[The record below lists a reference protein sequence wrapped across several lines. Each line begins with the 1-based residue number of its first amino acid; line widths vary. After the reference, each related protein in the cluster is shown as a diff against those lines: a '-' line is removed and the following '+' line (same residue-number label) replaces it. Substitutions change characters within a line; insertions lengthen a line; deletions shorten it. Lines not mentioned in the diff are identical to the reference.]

1 MRLIE
6 LRSPLLDPDAVALS
20 FVVHESLSQEPSYQL
35 DLLSHDPDLDFD
47 ALLGSTL
54 SADIDLGEG
63 DIRTFNTHVF
73 GGYDTGQMSGQYT
86 YTLELRS
93 WLSFLAENRNS
104 RIFQNMSVPQI
115 VEQVFQG
122 HQRNGY
128 RFELEGTYE
137 PREYCVQFQETDLN
151 FVKRLLEDEGI
162 YFWVEHEPDR
172 HVVVISDTQRFEDLP
187 LPNDTLEYLPDGE
200 ESRAIQGREGVQR
213 LQRTRRIKSNNVALR
228 DFDYHAP
235 SNKLDSDAQQVSPP
249 NLEGIPL
256 EYYDY
261 AAGYREPEQGERLA
275 RLRLEAIQAESHTLV
290 GEANARALATGR
302 AFTLI
307 GHPALGRNRRYYVTN
322 SELTFVQDGP
332 DSTSQGRNVAV
343 KFRALADDQPFRPL
357 LTTPRPEVPG
367 IQSATVVGP
376 EMSEVHTDKLGRI
389 RVHFHWDRYK
399 TTEADASCWDS
410 RDAGMGGQGLGRA
423 RDAAGRAGS
432 HRRVCRR
439 RSRPAAR
446 DGHRLQRR
454 KPDAL

>member
-20 FVVHESLSQEPSYQL
+20 FVVHENLSQEPSYQL

-187 LPNDTLEYLPDGE
+187 LPNDT
-200 ESRAIQGREGVQR
+200 
-213 LQRTRRIKSNNVALR
+213 
-228 DFDYHAP
+228 
-235 SNKLDSDAQQVSPP
+235 
-249 NLEGIPL
+249 
-256 EYYDY
+256 
-261 AAGYREPEQGERLA
+261 
-275 RLRLEAIQAESHTLV
+275 
-290 GEANARALATGR
+290 
-302 AFTLI
+302 
-307 GHPALGRNRRYYVTN
+307 
-322 SELTFVQDGP
+322 
-332 DSTSQGRNVAV
+332 
-343 KFRALADDQPFRPL
+343 
-357 LTTPRPEVPG
+357 
-367 IQSATVVGP
+367 
-376 EMSEVHTDKLGRI
+376 
-389 RVHFHWDRYK
+389 
-399 TTEADASCWDS
+399 
-410 RDAGMGGQGLGRA
+410 
-423 RDAAGRAGS
+423 
-432 HRRVCRR
+432 
-439 RSRPAAR
+439 
-446 DGHRLQRR
+446 
-454 KPDAL
+454 

>member
-20 FVVHESLSQEPSYQL
+20 FVVHENLSQEPSYQL

-235 SNKLDSDAQQVSPP
+235 SKQLDSDAQVEQQS
-249 NLEGIPL
+249 LGGIPL

-261 AAGYREPEQGERLA
+261 AAGYRDPEQGERLA

-302 AFTLI
+302 AFTLV
-307 GHPALGRNRRYYVTN
+307 GHPALSRNRRYYVTN
-322 SELTFVQDGP
+322 SELTFIQDGP

-357 LTTPRPEVPG
+357 LDAKRPRSAGHPERDGGGSGDVG
-367 IQSATVVGP
+367 SAYRQARADSRAFPLGPLQDDRGGCVV
-376 EMSEVHTDKLGRI
+376 L
-389 RVHFHWDRYK
+389 
-399 TTEADASCWDS
+399 DS
-410 RDAGMGGQGLGRA
+410 RDAGMGGQGLGRD

-439 RSRPAAR
+439 RSRSAAR

>member
-20 FVVHESLSQEPSYQL
+20 FVVHENLSQEPSYQL
-35 DLLSHDPDLDFD
+35 DLLSHDSNLDFD

-104 RIFQNMSVPQI
+104 RIFQDLSVPQI

-235 SNKLDSDAQQVSPP
+235 SNKLD
-249 NLEGIPL
+249 
-256 EYYDY
+256 
-261 AAGYREPEQGERLA
+261 
-275 RLRLEAIQAESHTLV
+275 
-290 GEANARALATGR
+290 
-302 AFTLI
+302 
-307 GHPALGRNRRYYVTN
+307 
-322 SELTFVQDGP
+322 
-332 DSTSQGRNVAV
+332 
-343 KFRALADDQPFRPL
+343 
-357 LTTPRPEVPG
+357 
-367 IQSATVVGP
+367 
-376 EMSEVHTDKLGRI
+376 
-389 RVHFHWDRYK
+389 
-399 TTEADASCWDS
+399 
-410 RDAGMGGQGLGRA
+410 
-423 RDAAGRAGS
+423 
-432 HRRVCRR
+432 
-439 RSRPAAR
+439 
-446 DGHRLQRR
+446 
-454 KPDAL
+454 